1 MKLTLIIIGCI
12 LLSVILKAV
21 VYFFAAEDHEY
32 DENEEPTFKTIYNT
46 ILVMVVTSIIPFVLG
61 CAVGLYAIS

>member
-12 LLSVILKAV
+12 ILSVVLKAV
-21 VYFFAAEDHEY
+21 IYFIAADDHEY
-32 DENEEPTFKTIYNT
+32 DEEEGPSLQSIMNT